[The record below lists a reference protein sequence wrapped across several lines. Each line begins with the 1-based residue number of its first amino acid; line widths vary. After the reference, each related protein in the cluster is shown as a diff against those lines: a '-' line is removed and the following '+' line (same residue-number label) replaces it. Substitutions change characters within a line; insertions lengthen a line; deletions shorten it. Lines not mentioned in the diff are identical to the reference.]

1 MLWSIIKIAVFIA
14 LVAGVT
20 LGASFLLELDG
31 GVRIVMAGVEINLT
45 PIKAVI
51 ALGVLV
57 FAIWLLMKLT
67 GLVVAS
73 LRFIN
78 GDETALSRYFD
89 RSRQDKGYR
98 ALSEGMLA
106 LASGE
111 GDVAMAQAAKA
122 EKYLRKPALTNL
134 ITAQAAEMAGNGRK
148 AEEVYKQLLTNETPP
163 LRLN

>member
-20 LGASFLLELDG
+20 LGASYLLELDG

-57 FAIWLLMKLT
+57 SAIWLLMKLT
-67 GLVVAS
+67 GLLVAS
-73 LRFIN
+73 LKFIN

-89 RSRQDKGYR
+89 RSRH
-98 ALSEGMLA
+98 
-106 LASGE
+106 
-111 GDVAMAQAAKA
+111 
-122 EKYLRKPALTNL
+122 
-134 ITAQAAEMAGNGRK
+134 
-148 AEEVYKQLLTNETPP
+148 
-163 LRLN
+163 